1 MKTSDYQLTGYNRL
15 AGRSVERLAALS
27 DGIFAVA
34 MTLLAI
40 DLRLPAK
47 EMIHAERDLLHA
59 LLGFAPS
66 VLVYFMSFLTLG
78 IFWVGQ
84 QVQLNHVKRSN
95 VRLTW
100 IHLILLFAVTLLP
113 LSTKFLAEFLSYRT
127 AMLAYWFNILILGV
141 MLYVSW
147 GYATRNALVKDDL
160 LREVTAAIC
169 RRILIAQALYALAAA
184 FCFFSTRLSIALIV
198 LFQLNY
204 VLSPGFRETRAEQQA
219 ADA

>member
-1 MKTSDYQLTGYNRL
+1 MNTLYNRW
-15 AGRSVERLAALS
+15 AGQSVERLAALS

-40 DLRLPAK
+40 DLRLPAA
-47 EMIHAERDLLHA
+47 EVIHSERDLVHA
-59 LLGFAPS
+59 LLGVAPN

-84 QVQLNHVKRSN
+84 QAQLNHLKRSN

-100 IHLILLFAVTLLP
+100 IHLMLLFAVTLLP
-113 LSTKFLAEFLSYRT
+113 LSTKFLAEFMAYRT
-127 AMLAYWFNILILGV
+127 AMLAYWTNLLIFGVIL
-141 MLYVSW
+141 YASW

-160 LREVTAAIC
+160 PYEATAAIC
-169 RRILIAQALYALAAA
+169 RRILIAQALYAVATSL
-184 FCFFSTRLSIALIV
+184 CFISTRLSIALIV

-204 VLSPGFRETRAEQQA
+204 VVAPGFRESQ
-219 ADA
+219 ADAAVDA